1 MTKKPTKRKQRQ
13 ILNQAIHL
21 LEMDRI
27 SDRIR
32 KSWDRQY
39 PLWRQSP
46 NLLKI
51 YVDQRLLEDFYIEEL
66 EEALR
71 KIK

>member
-1 MTKKPTKRKQRQ
+1 MIKKPTKREQRQ
-13 ILNQAIHL
+13 ILNLAIHL
-21 LEMDRI
+21 LDMDRP

-39 PLWRQSP
+39 PFWRTSP
-46 NLLKI
+46 RLLGL
-51 YVDQRLLEDFYIEEL
+51 YEDQRLLEDFYIEEI

>member
-1 MTKKPTKRKQRQ
+1 MTKKPTKREQRQ
-13 ILNQAIHL
+13 ILNLAIHL
-21 LEMDRI
+21 LDMDRP
-27 SDRIR
+27 SDRMK